1 MKSLSWQSLQKGDI
15 VDLVAPGYAVS
26 AEDVE
31 KAKMFLLSWGLV
43 PRCPPDLQ
51 APHFLHSNSDEKR
64 FQFLKNAIQ
73 AKDSKVIWSLR
84 GGYGSNRLLP
94 MLAKL
99 KRPQNEKLFIGLSDV
114 TSIHSYL
121 NEKWGWSS
129 LHGSLLDRL
138 GNGKVPVTVQREMKK
153 ILFGEQDKVV
163 FKKLKALNPLAQKTK
178 RLQTSVTGGNLITFE
193 SLLATPFQPKA
204 NNSILFF
211 EDIGER
217 GYRIDRVLV
226 HLQQAK
232 VFKKCAGVVF
242 GHFTLGDEP
251 QGGNKINQVLQRFAN
266 EVELP
271 VWKGLESGHDVLQ
284 RPLFFGTKAVMKKN
298 ENQFELSVEVN
309 R

>member
-1 MKSLSWQSLQKGDI
+1 MTKTWQKLEKGDI

-31 KAKMFLLSWGLV
+31 NAKMFLLKWGLI
-43 PRCPPDLQ
+43 PRCPTDLQ
-51 APHFLHSNSDEKR
+51 SPHFLHSNSDEKR
-64 FQFLKNAIQ
+64 FYFLKQALL
-73 AKDSKVIWSLR
+73 AKDSKVVWSLR

-94 MLAKL
+94 MLARIK
-99 KRPQNEKLFIGLSDV
+99 KPQQEKLFIGLSDV

-138 GNGKVPVTVQREMKK
+138 GSGKVPLTVQREMKK
-153 ILFGEQDKVV
+153 ILFGEQSQVI
-163 FKKLKALNPLAQKTK
+163 FKKLKPMNKYAENIKSLKS
-178 RLQTSVTGGNLITFE
+178 SVTGGNLITFE

-204 NNSILFF
+204 KKSLLFF

-217 GYRIDRVLV
+217 GYRVDRVLV
-226 HLQQAK
+226 HLQQAQILK
-232 VFKKCAGVVF
+232 HCQGIVF

-251 QGGNKINQVLQRFAN
+251 NGENKINQVLQRFSQ
-266 EVELP
+266 EVSLP
-271 VWKGLESGHDVLQ
+271 VWNGLESGHDILQ
-284 RPLFFGTKAVMKKN
+284 RPLFFGTKAVIKKQGS
-298 ENQFELSVEVN
+298 QFELIVDVK